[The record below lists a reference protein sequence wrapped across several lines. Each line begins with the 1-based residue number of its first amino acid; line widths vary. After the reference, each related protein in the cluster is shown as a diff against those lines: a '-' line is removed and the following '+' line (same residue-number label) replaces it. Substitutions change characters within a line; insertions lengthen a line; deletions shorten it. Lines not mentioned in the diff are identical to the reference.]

1 MTIVGIVKDVRT
13 RGPSRPVQAELFMPY
28 EQHQGPA
35 TSLNIV
41 MRTDAGDPLAG
52 AMTASRQIRSRN
64 REVPVRIETLEAEFV
79 KSAFRPPPRGRICG
93 VRL

>member
-13 RGPSRPVQAELFMPY
+13 RGPNRPVQAEIFMPY

-41 MRTDAGDPLAG
+41 MRTDAADPLAHRRDG
-52 AMTASRQIRSRN
+52 DAADPQPQS
-64 REVPVRIETLEAEFV
+64 
-79 KSAFRPPPRGRICG
+79 
-93 VRL
+93 

>member
-41 MRTDAGDPLAG
+41 MRDRRGAIRWRIGDDRDDARSA
-52 AMTASRQIRSRN
+52 AAIRKCRCASRRWR
-64 REVPVRIETLEAEFV
+64 
-79 KSAFRPPPRGRICG
+79 
-93 VRL
+93 